1 MIDKMVLMS
10 IRRYLELWVFNIERY
25 ANKKRIDH
33 WLKTLSLAGAQNG
46 SLVVDSF
53 NLSKIIPD
61 ETDLGK
67 LKRENP
73 TKYSIRKTQDKTPLN
88 PKEREQEQRKE
99 DILKA
104 INEIVPVYTKSDVKK
119 NAVTETYYD
128 RRQN

>member
-1 MIDKMVLMS
+1 M
-10 IRRYLELWVFNIERY
+10 
-25 ANKKRIDH
+25 
-33 WLKTLSLAGAQNG
+33 
-46 SLVVDSF
+46 VDSF
-53 NLSKIIPD
+53 NLSTIVPD

-104 INEIVPVYTKSDVKK
+104 ITEIVLCMHPIKHKEK
-119 NAVTETYYD
+119 CRNGNIL
-128 RRQN
+128 RQTAKGTF